1 MVLGATSWP
10 GSRGQSRVLWQLRV
24 TWAGLKELGAQEDRA
39 GGEVGALGQ
48 GDRGSLFQGAR
59 GEKALPL
66 LCLDWASEELRRQ
79 GSLRCQVWSQPGEGR
94 AGQMSPRLG
103 VGRRAPGP
111 FLLLLARED
120 SAPPAHPAGSA
131 PLGSAP
137 ASPRALPAAGS
148 PPPWRKSFPTLRGVP
163 ASLRQD
169 FLGAAPRAHG
179 CQTHR
184 ERGSLLAHPGIP
196 ASPQPPPVRGLG

>member
-1 MVLGATSWP
+1 
-10 GSRGQSRVLWQLRV
+10 
-24 TWAGLKELGAQEDRA
+24 
-39 GGEVGALGQ
+39 
-48 GDRGSLFQGAR
+48 
-59 GEKALPL
+59 
-66 LCLDWASEELRRQ
+66 
-79 GSLRCQVWSQPGEGR
+79 
-94 AGQMSPRLG
+94 MSPRLG

-120 SAPPAHPAGSA
+120 SASPAHPAGSA

-137 ASPRALPAAGS
+137 ASSRALPAAGS

-184 ERGSLLAHPGIP
+184 VRGSLLAHPGIA
-196 ASPQPPPVRGLG
+196 ASPSQGAGVGTDWGGDPHEESGDKGVAPLPLYTPRPRWGWASALPLECPRVWRPWQKKDGAGVEGRAGQGPLL